1 MMPLASW
8 LDCSWRHT
16 KPEGYGT
23 VLSAA
28 QKLDA
33 LVWDRHKIK
42 LLYCD
47 DPWRFRDISTAEVMR
62 TTRGASPEES
72 PDYPQLGTHADP
84 TCRHLTADNFYSL
97 IGTRTDRPLPLI
109 TMNTAALYEATDECS
124 HVIDLFIARR
134 LWSDHPERDCAGL
147 AIDVPEWSA
156 RIDGQPL
163 PAVHLGTAWT
173 REDRRGQGVMT
184 DVSRLHRMVA
194 WLRWPVPQFATVVP
208 NSGASKV
215 FGGRDIGAVIET
227 RDGFSK
233 ETRVLFWHPE
243 DIVNDAIAAHGIATP
258 DKVNQSSR

>member
-8 LDCSWRHT
+8 LDCCWRHT

-23 VLSAA
+23 VVSAA

-33 LVWDRHKIK
+33 HVWSRHKIK
-42 LLYCD
+42 FLYCD

-84 TCRHLTADNFYSL
+84 TCRALTSENFYSL
-97 IGTRTDRPLPLI
+97 IGTRTDRPLPLL
-109 TMNTAALYEATDECS
+109 TMNTAALYDGFVEGMTIGA
-124 HVIDLFIARR
+124 LFHSRA
-134 LWSDHPERDCAGL
+134 LWSDQPERDCAGL
-147 AIDVPEWSA
+147 SIELSRPLDALCV
-156 RIDGQPL
+156 PL

-173 REDRRGQGVMT
+173 HKDRRGQGVMT

-194 WLRWPVPQFATVVP
+194 WLRWPYPQFATVVP
-208 NSGASKV
+208 KAGSEKV
-215 FGGRDIGAVIET
+215 FGGTDIGAVIET

-233 ETRVLFWHPE
+233 ETRVLYWSPD
-243 DIVNDAIAAHGIATP
+243 DIVSDAIAAHGIATP
-258 DKVNQSSR
+258 PTP